1 MTKPVLPQVRNTRL
15 VQSSNATQRDLKDK
29 KHSNASIDVKRALTN
44 FISLPDKWMP
54 LKTGIKKIDSHIL
67 KIMYNNFIDNI
78 ILNGEKQETFS
89 LISEMRQE
97 CLFSLFLF
105 NISFN
110 STKAVR
116 ERH

>member
-1 MTKPVLPQVRNTRL
+1 MIKPVLPQVRNTRS

-29 KHSNASIDVKRALTN
+29 KHSNASIDVKRPLTN

-78 ILNGEKQETFS
+78 IVGKNRKH
-89 LISEMRQE
+89 
-97 CLFSLFLF
+97 FL
-105 NISFN
+105 
-110 STKAVR
+110 
-116 ERH
+116 

>member
-1 MTKPVLPQVRNTRL
+1 
-15 VQSSNATQRDLKDK
+15 
-29 KHSNASIDVKRALTN
+29 
-44 FISLPDKWMP
+44 MP